1 MKAYV
6 RNDAG
11 GEAWRTTPARLGRTV
26 DTDARPVSLRV
37 IFHASSGSGAG
48 LAEGAV
54 VRHVRILGLAG
65 LLGASLFALALLVLH
80 LARPEVDWA
89 RHYVSEFANGSLGWM
104 FVSGAMLHGLG
115 NLALTLG
122 LYRSL
127 EPGAL
132 REGAVVFFGLAAAG
146 IVAAALVPVDPVG
159 SLPSLAGLVHRA
171 IVIAAFPIEL
181 VALVLFSIAFA
192 RQRAWRARAGSSFA
206 LSAVAALGLIGF
218 FLALYAN
225 AIPGAAERLALGS
238 FLAWEL
244 WAALVLARQSG
255 RVNEEGESTVSPDS
269 AHEDSRS

>member
-1 MKAYV
+1 MSAYPL
-6 RNDAG
+6 NDRR
-11 GEAWRTTPARLGRTV
+11 GEAPAGIDTSLARARAIFRPWAPGLGTR
-26 DTDARPVSLRV
+26 
-37 IFHASSGSGAG
+37 
-48 LAEGAV
+48 AEGASARNARV
-54 VRHVRILGLAG
+54 FGLAG
-65 LLGASLFALALLVLH
+65 LVGASFFAVALLLLH
-80 LARPEVDWA
+80 LARADIDWT
-89 RHYVSEFANGSLGWM
+89 RHYVSDFANGPLGWV
-104 FVSGAMLHGLG
+104 FVSAALLHGLG
-115 NLALTLG
+115 NLALALG
-122 LYRSL
+122 LHRSL
-127 EPGAL
+127 EPGEL

-146 IVAAALVPVDPVG
+146 IVAAALFRVDPSG

-171 IVIAAFPIEL
+171 IVITAFPIEL

-218 FLALYAN
+218 FLAVYAN

-255 RVNEEGESTVSPDS
+255 RVNEEGESTVYPDS